1 MVSVT
6 LRVTDEFKKM
16 LDSLPW
22 VNWSEI
28 AREEVYQKLAE
39 EKKLNRLKKL
49 IAQSTFTEKDADE
62 LAKKVKKPKSIN
74 LSKEFNRFIKKNRK
88 ILKELSD

>member
-6 LRVTDEFKKM
+6 LQVSDEFKKI

-28 AREEVYQKLAE
+28 VREELYQKLAE
-39 EKKLNRLKKL
+39 EKKLNTLKKL
-49 IAQSTFTEKDADE
+49 IAQSEFTQEDADE
-62 LAKKVKKPKSIN
+62 LANKVKRSMQ
-74 LSKEFNRFIKKNRK
+74 KK
-88 ILKELSD
+88 LKDDGLM

>member
-6 LRVTDEFKKM
+6 LRVSDSFKKM

-28 AREEVYQKLAE
+28 AREEIQQKLSE
-39 EKKLNRLKKL
+39 EKN
-49 IAQSTFTEKDADE
+49 
-62 LAKKVKKPKSIN
+62 
-74 LSKEFNRFIKKNRK
+74 
-88 ILKELSD
+88 

>member
-6 LRVTDEFKKM
+6 LRVSDSFKNM

-28 AREEVYQKLAE
+28 AREEIQQKLNE
-39 EKKLNRLKKL
+39 EKKLKKLKKL
-49 IAQSTFTEKDADE
+49 IRNSEFTEEDADE
-62 LAKKVKKPKSIN
+62 LAEQVKRSMHNK
-74 LSKEFNRFIKKNRK
+74 
-88 ILKELSD
+88 LKDDGLI